1 MKVLLVSDY
10 FYPFTP
16 GGSEW
21 SVYELA
27 RALKANQVESIVAT
41 LNYGAEPSAGYHGI
55 KILRIPSLKKLKHT
69 RSVVNP
75 IWQNNP
81 IFFVTSAVHLIK
93 VVRKENPDIIHVH
106 GKFLI
111 PAGIITG
118 LITKKPVIVSIR
130 DKQLLCSL
138 GKCFFNKNRMR
149 ACNFIEYLTSDFPWF
164 YKNYVTN
171 KNLTSLVYTL
181 LGAIWTRLAAVQ
193 IAYLAKRASAI
204 IAISNSQ
211 KKYLE
216 ANGFKKVVTIYNTAP
231 FSKSKSLV
239 SKEKKVLF
247 VGKLSLGKGAQP
259 LLDAISK
266 IVKKTKVKFIF
277 TGTVDVKQ
285 SVQAKMKNEIFKN
298 STKFLGPVPHQKL
311 TTFYKNSSL
320 VVMPSIYPEAFGR
333 VALEALAVGTPVVVS
348 DRGGLPEIVD
358 DRITGR
364 VIDPTAEDLAEAI
377 IDILEN
383 EKRYKDNI
391 KREYTRLKNKFETT
405 PLKMH
410 LKLYNQLLK

>member
-1 MKVLLVSDY
+1 MKVMLLVDY
-10 FYPFTP
+10 FMPFNP
-16 GGSEW
+16 GGTEW
-21 SVYELA
+21 SVYYLA
-27 RALKANQVESIVAT
+27 QSFKKHLIKPLIVT
-41 LNYGAEPSAGYHGI
+41 LNYGASEKEVYKGVGI
-55 KILRIPSLKKLKHT
+55 VRMPFFKKLHQT
-69 RSVVNP
+69 RMVVNP

-81 IFFVTSAVHLIK
+81 IFFITSAMYLIK
-93 VVRKENPDIIHVH
+93 VVKKENPDVIHVH

-111 PAGIITG
+111 PAAVIAGFITR
-118 LITKKPVIVSIR
+118 KPVVISIR

-138 GKCFFNKNRMR
+138 GKCFFSKNRFK
-149 ACNFIEYLTSDFPWF
+149 ACNFWQYLTSDFPWF
-164 YKNYVTN
+164 WQNYVTN
-171 KNLTSLVYTL
+171 KNLVSLVYTL
-181 LGAIWTRLAAVQ
+181 LGAIWARLAAAQ
-193 IAYLAKRASAI
+193 IAYLAKRASCI

-216 ANGFKKVVTIYNTAP
+216 ANGFKKIVTIYNIAP
-231 FSKSKSLV
+231 FSKPKSWV
-239 SKEKKVLF
+239 FKEKKVLF

-266 IVKKTKVKFIF
+266 IIKKTKAEFIF
-277 TGTVDVKQ
+277 AGTVDVKQ
-285 SVQAKMKNEIFKN
+285 SVQEKMKNEIFKN
-298 STKFLGPVPHQKL
+298 STKFLGPVSHQKL
-311 TTFYKNSSL
+311 TSFYRNSSL

-358 DRITGR
+358 ERITGR
-364 VIDPTAEDLAEAI
+364 VINPTAEDLTEAI

-391 KREYTRLKNKFETT
+391 KREYTRLKNKFEII
-405 PLKMH
+405 PLNMH